1 MKWLALIRRDCRL
14 VNADALAKAAQNLRS
29 AMKRQTRKS
38 GRKVPML
45 WDTSMDFEVTI
56 TPLAGTNPDTEIEEK
71 IIVLPVSSLG
81 MKVQHYPPQPPL
93 AA

>member
-1 MKWLALIRRDCRL
+1 MKWLALTRRGCRL

-38 GRKVPML
+38 GRKVPTL
-45 WDTSMDFEVTI
+45 WDESMDFEVVI
-56 TPLAGTNPDTEIEEK
+56 TPLASGETATELEEK
-71 IIVLPVSSLG
+71 IIVLPLSSLG
-81 MKVQHYPPQPPL
+81 MKVRNPPPPPL